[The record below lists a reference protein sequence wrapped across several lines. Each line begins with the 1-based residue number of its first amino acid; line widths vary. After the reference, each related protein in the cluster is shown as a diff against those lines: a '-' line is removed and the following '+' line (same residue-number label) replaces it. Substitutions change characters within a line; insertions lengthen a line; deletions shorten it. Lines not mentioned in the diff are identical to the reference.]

1 MDIIYDLSVLN
12 KTITEAC
19 LAHYEAHLGEATDP
33 LALAASIMATPGFPM
48 HYPCHHYLVP
58 AVLLTVCRAA
68 QQKPG
73 VNLQAELDLA
83 LERAL
88 TVPGGACGFH
98 GCCGAA
104 VGVGIFWSVI
114 TDAAPVSG
122 KPWAIANGATGTA
135 LLSLAEIGGP
145 RCCKR
150 CSWMSM
156 ESTLPKIREL
166 LKLELPVSKPDCAF
180 WEGNHECLRKK
191 CPYYPGETR

>member
-1 MDIIYDLSVLN
+1 MDIIYDLNILN
-12 KTITEAC
+12 QTITDAC
-19 LAHYEAHLGEATDP
+19 LAHYDAHRGEATDP
-33 LALAASIMATPGFPM
+33 LALADAIMATEGFPM
-48 HYPCHHYLVP
+48 HYPSHHYLVP
-58 AVLLTVCRAA
+58 AVLLTVVRAA
-68 QQKPG
+68 QNKEG
-73 VNLQAELDLA
+73 TNLQADLALA

-122 KPWAIANGATGTA
+122 KPWAIANGATGKA
-135 LLSLAEIGGP
+135 LLELAEIGGP

-166 LKLELPVSKPDCAF
+166 LKIALPAAHPACRYHSC
-180 WEGNHECLRKK
+180 NHECLRKK
-191 CPYYPGETR
+191 CPFYQEETK